1 MAGDPRGSRRRL
13 VLAGLLFGALTGT
26 TPAHGQEGPSL
37 FLVNDS
43 TSVEGLEFEFQTE
56 VPWQESTFRNAI
68 GLRGQGRA
76 ARLKRALAWV
86 PLIDAPDPI
95 PFDPVA
101 LQRDV
106 ARLRILLQEGGYP
119 DPSVDYRIRLDTV
132 ANTVDVTLTMDPGR
146 PRTLEH
152 VRLVV
157 EDGPGDPVILDPP
170 ALGAILAEGWVGE
183 RLGEPEMQQLRERAT
198 AWARARGFAFAVAE
212 TRIRED
218 ADPYRANA
226 EVVLR
231 AGPIATVGGVRLE
244 NRSRL
249 DSVTIMNHLLVRPGD
264 TIRWRRLD
272 ESAKQLE
279 QLNIV
284 NAALVQVAPDQPAN
298 TAPELRVMVLEGK
311 PRALSGRGGYADDR
325 GVLTEA
331 RVEHRDFLGGG
342 RTLRASAQ
350 AETGIWSF
358 EEYPQELYGLTLSL
372 TQPRVGSPRLDLIP
386 SLSWTYED
394 GPREEARQISG
405 DLTLVLRRGPNRF
418 ISLTGRVYERDVIQF
433 RGLDTSAGDGIGLED
448 LIDQLL
454 GSSFRTSLTLGA
466 SWGTR
471 DDLANPNRG
480 WVVSGSLGVTGP
492 GGWSDVQYVRGDL
505 NAAWLHEFLPGGP
518 RLLARGRIGRLFPFG
533 RSREDAEDPTVAW
546 FGLGTATFT
555 SGGVE
560 TVRGF
565 ATDLLGPKFFDLR
578 READSTLVAGE
589 SWIPL
594 GGLVRWVGSA
604 ELQWPLGRGGNYG
617 MLFADAGRVHT
628 PDPFYQESVFLPL
641 DLTDEAF
648 YTVGAGMALR
658 TPVGG
663 LRFMI
668 GYKLNPS
675 ALDLRDPRALAAEF
689 LAEDGDPN
697 SVPENTWRRFRFHL
711 SLGQPF

>member
-1 MAGDPRGSRRRL
+1 MAGEPRGRRWSL
-13 VLAGLLFGALTGT
+13 VLAGLLFGA
-26 TPAHGQEGPSL
+26 PALSAPAYGQEPSL

-43 TSVEGLEFEFQTE
+43 TTVEHLEFELQGE
-56 VPWQESTFRNAI
+56 LPWQESTLRDAI
-68 GLRGQGRA
+68 GLRGQGRT
-76 ARLKRALAWV
+76 ARLRRALDWV
-86 PLIDAPDPI
+86 PLISAPDPI

-101 LQRDV
+101 LQMDV
-106 ARLRILLQEGGYP
+106 ARLRLLLREGGYP
-119 DPSVDYRIRLDTV
+119 SPAVDYRVRLDTLQ
-132 ANTVDVTLTMDPGR
+132 NTVDVTLTVDPGR
-146 PRTLEH
+146 PRMLEH
-152 VRLVV
+152 VRLIVGDDPDPEV
-157 EDGPGDPVILDPP
+157 LEPG
-170 ALGAILAEGWVGE
+170 ALEAVLVEGWVGE
-183 RLGEPEMQQLRERAT
+183 RFGELEVQQLGERAA
-198 AWARARGFAFAVAE
+198 AWARGRGFAFAVAE
-212 TRIRED
+212 TRIAEGP
-218 ADPYRANA
+218 DPYQVDA
-226 EVVLR
+226 EVELE
-231 AGPIATVGGVRLE
+231 AGPIAIVGGFRLE

-249 DSVTIMNHLLVRPGD
+249 DSVTILNHMLVRLGD

-279 QLNIV
+279 QLSLV
-284 NAALVQVAPDQPAN
+284 NAALVQVAQDQPPN
-298 TAPELRVMVLEGK
+298 PTPEIRVMVFEGK
-311 PRALSGRGGYADDR
+311 PRAVSGRAGYSDDR

-331 RVEHRDFLGGG
+331 RVEHRDFIGGG
-342 RTLRASAQ
+342 RRLLVAAQ

-372 TQPRVGSPRLDLIP
+372 TQPRVGTPRLDLIP

-418 ISLTGRVYERDVIQF
+418 LSLTGRIYERDVIRF
-433 RGLDTSAGDGIGLED
+433 RGLDASADGGVDLGD
-448 LIDQLL
+448 LIDGLL

-466 SWGTR
+466 SWGNR
-471 DDLANPNRG
+471 DDLASPTRG

-492 GGWSDVQYVRGDL
+492 GSLSDVQYVRGDL

-533 RSREDAEDPTVAW
+533 RSREGAESADLGW

-555 SGGVE
+555 AGGVE

-565 ATDLLGPKFFDLR
+565 STNLVGPKFFDLR
-578 READSTLVAGE
+578 EEADSTYSAGE

-594 GGLVRWVGSA
+594 GGLVRWTGSA

-617 MLFADAGRVHT
+617 ILFADAARVHT
-628 PDPFYQESVFLPL
+628 PDSFYVDNVFLPL
-641 DLTDEAF
+641 DITDGAF
-648 YTVGAGMALR
+648 YTVGGGMAFR

-675 ALDLRDPRALAAEF
+675 PLDLRDPQALAAEF

-697 SVPENTWRRFRFHL
+697 SVPENLWRRFRFHL